1 MKNIRINKIISSCFL
16 IVMVLFTACKEEET
30 ANNTLRVAFEKFN
43 DVLAS
48 EGESTTIKVVAS
60 KSASSDILVNIG
72 VSSACGS
79 NVGSFNYASSVDGD
93 LTVAGGVALNTRIPA
108 GQTEVVITV
117 SAKDGMFPA
126 SKQSLSFD
134 LLEVENAELNDS
146 HLSFELLIGEGSAF
160 LPNNYLNAFESC
172 TNNLPTDFNQY
183 FAEGSKTDR
192 GFSCSI
198 DAGVDGTG
206 ALVANAFG
214 GNAGTVDAWL
224 VSAKKLNFTST
235 STATINM
242 DVLSRFAGNGT
253 LELLWSSDY
262 CGAGSPAGATWVNL
276 NALETQLPAKGSNT
290 YTAVSAN
297 IAELIGESGY
307 FAFRF
312 SGASNDNSA
321 SYAIDNF
328 KLGAASTGGGGGGAT
343 GTAFSTDFEGCSED
357 FSIPEGFIEEFLT
370 AKTDRGWGCRGF
382 GIDNSRAVQASAFG
396 GAEGEDNSWLIISQA
411 FDFSGLSTVNFQFQ
425 MYSNFTGPGQVIA
438 QYSTDYSG
446 SGAPDAANWTALS
459 AINSAMPAAGSQTWT
474 PINQDL
480 AELGGKTVYIAFQFV
495 GANASSSSSWAID
508 NLAIN
513 DAEAFSGTGGG
524 SGGGGTGD
532 EVTIATAKS
541 SPGATVTITG
551 IVTTPDYGFN
561 NGQYF
566 VQDATAGVNIYHA
579 GNFGLVEAGDEVTIT
594 GQVGEFNGLIQVAPS
609 SVTVN
614 SSGNALPAT
623 AIITSTDLVAT
634 SPLVGS
640 YVEISGVSLTDASQ
654 WPTEA
659 IASGSGVNV
668 DATVNGTSFTIRID
682 RGESFYEGTT
692 APSGTFTL
700 KGILGRFN
708 DTVQIL
714 PFFEGD
720 VQ

>member
-1 MKNIRINKIISSCFL
+1 M
-16 IVMVLFTACKEEET
+16 
-30 ANNTLRVAFEKFN
+30 
-43 DVLAS
+43 
-48 EGESTTIKVVAS
+48 G
-60 KSASSDILVNIG
+60 
-72 VSSACGS
+72 
-79 NVGSFNYASSVDGD
+79 
-93 LTVAGGVALNTRIPA
+93 
-108 GQTEVVITV
+108 
-117 SAKDGMFPA
+117 
-126 SKQSLSFD
+126 
-134 LLEVENAELNDS
+134 
-146 HLSFELLIGEGSAF
+146 
-160 LPNNYLNAFESC
+160 
-172 TNNLPTDFNQY
+172 
-183 FAEGSKTDR
+183 
-192 GFSCSI
+192 
-198 DAGVDGTG
+198 
-206 ALVANAFG
+206 
-214 GNAGTVDAWL
+214 
-224 VSAKKLNFTST
+224 
-235 STATINM
+235 
-242 DVLSRFAGNGT
+242 
-253 LELLWSSDY
+253 
-262 CGAGSPAGATWVNL
+262 
-276 NALETQLPAKGSNT
+276 
-290 YTAVSAN
+290 
-297 IAELIGESGY
+297 
-307 FAFRF
+307 
-312 SGASNDNSA
+312 
-321 SYAIDNF
+321 
-328 KLGAASTGGGGGGAT
+328 
-343 GTAFSTDFEGCSED
+343 
-357 FSIPEGFIEEFLT
+357 
-370 AKTDRGWGCRGF
+370 
-382 GIDNSRAVQASAFG
+382 
-396 GAEGEDNSWLIISQA
+396 
-411 FDFSGLSTVNFQFQ
+411 
-425 MYSNFTGPGQVIA
+425 
-438 QYSTDYSG
+438 
-446 SGAPDAANWTALS
+446 
-459 AINSAMPAAGSQTWT
+459 
-474 PINQDL
+474 
-480 AELGGKTVYIAFQFV
+480 
-495 GANASSSSSWAID
+495 
-508 NLAIN
+508 
-513 DAEAFSGTGGG
+513 GTGGG

-579 GNFGLVEAGDEVTIT
+579 GNFGLVEAGDEVTIS